1 MQYIEDEITPELEG
15 ITVENMME
23 KLVVVWEKYTMYTML
38 VNRLFDYIDRNYIMQ
53 NNLETMGFWCQLIFK
68 SEVIEGRAV
77 SIEDSLKFGH
87 ELQKLI
93 LRDRKG
99 E

>member
-1 MQYIEDEITPELEG
+1 
-15 ITVENMME
+15 
-23 KLVVVWEKYTMYTML
+23 
-38 VNRLFDYIDRNYIMQ
+38 
-53 NNLETMGFWCQLIFK
+53 MGFWCQLIFK